1 MRSTEIRMSFFIFL
15 NFGKDN
21 RNATTNN
28 QANIKNKFGFLIFD
42 KIHKM
47 MIAYIFGSIS
57 IAFAFSVVGLLINN
71 TIKNTS
77 FYKRLS
83 NFNFISS
90 EKANRYLGVLYFRQ
104 ILIRS
109 FWRHLNPA
117 LKLTERPDRQKL
129 QSLRNEMTYAEIS
142 HLFAFLLVAG
152 VAIAS
157 KVWHYREQGLWA
169 LIISNIVFHL
179 YPALVQQYNKRRLD
193 RIIKRSNA

>member
-1 MRSTEIRMSFFIFL
+1 
-15 NFGKDN
+15 
-21 RNATTNN
+21 
-28 QANIKNKFGFLIFD
+28 
-42 KIHKM
+42 
-47 MIAYIFGSIS
+47 MIVAYIFGSIS

-71 TIKNTS
+71 AIKHTG

-83 NFNFISS
+83 HFNFVTS

-104 ILIRS
+104 ILVRS

-117 LKLTERPDRQKL
+117 LKLTQRPDRQKL
-129 QSLRNEMTYAEIS
+129 RSLRNEMTYAEIS
-142 HLFAFLLVAG
+142 HLFAFLLVAA

-157 KVWHYREQGLWA
+157 KVWHYREQGISA

-193 RIIKRSNA
+193 RIIKRSNT